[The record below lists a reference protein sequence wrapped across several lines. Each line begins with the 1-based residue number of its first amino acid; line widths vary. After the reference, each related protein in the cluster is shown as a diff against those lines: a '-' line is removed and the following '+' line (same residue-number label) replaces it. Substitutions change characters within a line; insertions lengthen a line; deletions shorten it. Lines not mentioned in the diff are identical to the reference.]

1 MWSSRLD
8 RGRGKMNLRL
18 PSVRQ
23 FARLYNFYHLDPE
36 GGDSL
41 FFQTLAILPTAQGA
55 NTDRHETLKSVKAIP
70 LQAWTGPEGSKRLRL
85 PNFKTIGA

>member
-1 MWSSRLD
+1 
-8 RGRGKMNLRL
+8 MNLRL

-23 FARLYNFYHLDPE
+23 IACLYNFYCLDPE

-41 FFQTLAILPTAQGA
+41 FFQALAILPTAQGA

-70 LQAWTGPEGSKRLRL
+70 LQAWTGLECS
-85 PNFKTIGA
+85 KTIGT